1 MASGVCV
8 CLGFVWMEKKIV
20 YLCFP
25 VCIKYDNFNIMNGM
39 QFHKF
44 QYSDVK
50 FTKL

>member
-1 MASGVCV
+1 MALGGCV
-8 CLGFVWMEKKIV
+8 LRICLDGGETF

-44 QYSDVK
+44 QYSNVK
-50 FTKL
+50 YTKL